1 MFYFYLFIGPFDYI
15 YHIAAYAAEGLS
27 HFIRHYNYEN
37 NLIGGINLINE
48 AVKQKPIVKAFVF
61 TSSIAAFGTS
71 DGKPPF
77 TELSPKRPED
87 PYGIAKM
94 AFEQDLQ
101 AAYHMFGLHYIIFR
115 PHNVYG
121 PRQNIADKFR
131 NAIGIFMNQILRNEN
146 ITIFGDGEQKRAF
159 SYISD
164 VSTII
169 GSSVL
174 FYPAA
179 YNNDFFV
186 GSDTEYSVNSLA
198 VEVIKAMNRT
208 ASITHLDSRKEVVD
222 AFPVHN
228 KLRCIFNPPTPV
240 TLEEG
245 LQITAK
251 YVVKHGPFEPSGY
264 TNIEVTDHLPPSWSQ
279 CLMKK
284 TGDQTNNKRRIN

>member
-1 MFYFYLFIGPFDYI
+1 M
-15 YHIAAYAAEGLS
+15 
-27 HFIRHYNYEN
+27 
-37 NLIGGINLINE
+37 
-48 AVKQKPIVKAFVF
+48 KAFVF

-77 TELSPKRPED
+77 TESSPKRPED

-146 ITIFGDGEQKRAF
+146 ITVFGNGDQTRAF

-169 GSSVL
+169 GSSL
-174 FYPAA
+174 RP
-179 YNNDFFV
+179 
-186 GSDTEYSVNSLA
+186 SLLILSSLSHSLTHSLQYK
-198 VEVIKAMNRT
+198 VQVSCFILRHTITIFSLVVILST
-208 ASITHLDSRKEVVD
+208 V
-222 AFPVHN
+222 
-228 KLRCIFNPPTPV
+228 
-240 TLEEG
+240 
-245 LQITAK
+245 
-251 YVVKHGPFEPSGY
+251 
-264 TNIEVTDHLPPSWSQ
+264 
-279 CLMKK
+279 
-284 TGDQTNNKRRIN
+284 